1 MGASAQQSSTDAT
14 SAASRIS
21 SVIASPPAS
30 VGHPGERGFSDPLYG
45 DAMHCEL
52 VDKLQ
57 RTAVTPTLSCGV
69 APSLFLRLAQ
79 LGLAQLTLAL
89 AARNSTKIPREEV
102 VDGGTLGCHSIVD
115 IGKRGPGYTIGTA
128 RSSEG

>member
-1 MGASAQQSSTDAT
+1 
-14 SAASRIS
+14 
-21 SVIASPPAS
+21 
-30 VGHPGERGFSDPLYG
+30 
-45 DAMHCEL
+45 MHWEL

-69 APSLFLRLAQ
+69 APSMFLRLAQ

-89 AARNSTKIPREEV
+89 AARNSTKSPREEV

-115 IGKRGPGYTIGTA
+115 IGKRIMQGSAELRASPYGPDVEFIDLELADDMGQMEEAFDCPSLHSQLADGISREAERG
-128 RSSEG
+128 RGRV